1 MIEIIQLSQLF
12 YLCWLYCSLT
22 ERRYHQ
28 LSRTCCSLI
37 MTSRTLI
44 LLALI
49 CCVSAA
55 SELEQSREGKSG
67 PVERLLGGVAANV
80 VVGVVRAVGEIARMV
95 SALSSAVEILMSV
108 ILKNVIE
115 TTIPSQV
122 FNLLQIGIY
131 LI

>member
-1 MIEIIQLSQLF
+1 
-12 YLCWLYCSLT
+12 
-22 ERRYHQ
+22 
-28 LSRTCCSLI
+28 